1 MGAGMGDPDTFR
13 VWLKEQFGYDS
24 SKHILKSQ
32 YEEICTAAKEYA
44 NA

>member
-24 SKHILKSQ
+24 SKQIQKSQ
-32 YEEICTAAKEYA
+32 YEEICTAAKEYE